1 MRAQEAVVK
10 RIIELCS
17 DRKISYNHLAYI
29 SAVPPSTV
37 KNILNGSSNNTGIVT
52 IAKLCNGLGIT
63 VTEFFETENFREL
76 EQKIM

>member
-1 MRAQEAVVK
+1 MRAQSAVVI
-10 RIIELCS
+10 RIVELCAE
-17 DRKISYNHLAYI
+17 RQISYNHLAYI

-63 VTEFFETENFREL
+63 LTEFFETEIF
-76 EQKIM
+76 QKLGQEIV